1 MDNNKCT
8 LIILIS
14 LGLLKFTSA
23 VDTSCFQTPDLIA
36 AKHKICPGNKF
47 DIYNVSISTLFNRA
61 SGRHPLFRG
70 ETVEVCIAGKANG
83 ITAPVKYLQNSVHGK
98 LNILVDIFSP
108 FCDITLD
115 GCANLNPQCQP
126 EVAILPDQEFCF
138 CSKLQVPTVAPNVNV
153 LTFWKILSANSLAE
167 VNQCETEFSVDR
179 LFRNKG
185 KDTLVC
191 LEIPAM
197 VRGSRP
203 KGLDRQSIINRVV
216 AQRNNP
222 N

>member
-1 MDNNKCT
+1 MF
-8 LIILIS
+8 LLIS
-14 LGLLKFTSA
+14 LGFVCCSSA

-36 AKHKICPGNKF
+36 AKHKLCPGNKF
-47 DIYNVSISTLFNRA
+47 DIYNISISTLFNRA
-61 SGRHPLFRG
+61 NGRHPLFRG

-83 ITAPVKYLQNSVHGK
+83 ISAPVKFLQNSVHGK

-115 GCANLNPQCQP
+115 GCANLTPQCQP

-138 CSKLQVPTVAPNVNV
+138 CSKLQVPIVAPNVNV
-153 LTFWKILSANSLAE
+153 MTFWKILAADSLAE

-185 KDTLVC
+185 KETLVC
-191 LEIPAM
+191 LEIPTM

-203 KGLDRQSIINRVV
+203 KGLDRQTIINKVL
-216 AQRNNP
+216 AQKGTSN
-222 N
+222 